1 MNQLRIVGSHIDDE
15 AALALGQCS
24 HKIQRLFLIGCSL
37 TTIGW
42 TSVFSAVANME
53 EKASFVELMFPF
65 V

>member
-1 MNQLRIVGSHIDDE
+1 MNQLTIDNSFIDDE

-24 HKIQRLFLIGCSL
+24 HKIQLLDFLRCNL

-53 EKASFVELMFPF
+53 NKASFV
-65 V
+65 VA